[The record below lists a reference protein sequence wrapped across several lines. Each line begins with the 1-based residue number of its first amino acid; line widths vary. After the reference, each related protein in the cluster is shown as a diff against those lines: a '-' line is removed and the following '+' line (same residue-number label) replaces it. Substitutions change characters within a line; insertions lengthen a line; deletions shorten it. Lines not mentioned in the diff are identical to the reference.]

1 MRGCDADGG
10 VSEKRESVRDSDN
23 SRLPNFFIIGA
34 SKAGTTSL
42 YFYLRW
48 HPDVSMSS
56 VKETNFFLGDDYME
70 RLDEYQGYFDPGA
83 RLRGEASPRYSAY
96 PLFEGVPERIHSLV
110 PNPRLI
116 YLVRDPVDRAIA
128 HYYQRLALNQ
138 ARETIEAA
146 FADLGD
152 PRNPFLC
159 ASRYA
164 QQVAR
169 YTALFPR
176 ENLLIIDSS
185 DLRRDRRATLRSVFA
200 FLGADEDFWSPR
212 FGEEFNTTAGK
223 RRPRRVQRW
232 LRRTKAA
239 DAASRVLPPGARKRL
254 SGVARRA
261 LSVQLEPPPA
271 ELRERIGRALA
282 EDTERFRELSGRRFE
297 HWSI

>member
-1 MRGCDADGG
+1 LER
-10 VSEKRESVRDSDN
+10 RDD

-34 SKAGTTSL
+34 SKAGTISL
-42 YFYLRW
+42 YFYLGW

-70 RLDEYQGYFDPGA
+70 RLDDYQGYFDPGA
-83 RLRGEASPRYSAY
+83 RPRGEASPRYSAH
-96 PLFEGVPERIHSLV
+96 PFVEGVPERIHSLV
-110 PNPRLI
+110 PDARLI

-128 HYYQRLALNQ
+128 HYYQRLAFNR
-138 ARETIEAA
+138 APRTIEAA

-169 YTALFPR
+169 YIALFPR

-212 FGEEFNTTAGK
+212 FVEEFNTTAGK
-223 RRPRRVQRW
+223 RRPSRVQQW
-232 LRRTKAA
+232 LRRTGAA
-239 DAASRVLPPGARKRL
+239 DAASRALPPGARKSL
-254 SGVARRA
+254 SAAARRA
-261 LSVQLEPPPA
+261 LSVQVARRPPPA